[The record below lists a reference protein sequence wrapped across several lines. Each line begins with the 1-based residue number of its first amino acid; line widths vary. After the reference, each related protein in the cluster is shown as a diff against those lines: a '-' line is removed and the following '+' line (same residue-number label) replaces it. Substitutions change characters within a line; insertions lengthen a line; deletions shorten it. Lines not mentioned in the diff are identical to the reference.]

1 MSLEFLYLCLWSNN
15 VCMLF
20 YVVFYDVGNIFVVV
34 VVGYVDYVGFMMLML
49 VTGLLCMC
57 LGL

>member
-1 MSLEFLYLCLWSNN
+1 MLLETICCCCCWKQL
-15 VCMLF
+15 
-20 YVVFYDVGNIFVVV
+20 VVV

-49 VTGLLCMC
+49 VTGLSCMC